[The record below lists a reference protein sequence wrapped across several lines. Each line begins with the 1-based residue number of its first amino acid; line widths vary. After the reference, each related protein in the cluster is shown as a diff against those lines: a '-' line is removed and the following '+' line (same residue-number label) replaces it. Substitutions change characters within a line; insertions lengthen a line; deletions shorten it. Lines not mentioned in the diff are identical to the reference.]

1 MGTFPF
7 GAPVLPRGE
16 GMPDRQSR
24 VMVIGAYPSALHVRW
39 TPPEGF
45 GPPVAA
51 IPVDNEPRPFWNGDG
66 QEDLFE
72 GWKATRFR
80 AEWGS
85 VELTHLNGSS
95 GRDIADRW
103 LQPLGFAL
111 QDAFIT
117 DCLSTARASIGVERR
132 IAERYVPMAE
142 TLGAPAADLRPHPSE
157 SEIVAEALAHHTGRL
172 REQLRAASPEVVVT
186 LGNAAGRV
194 VAALA
199 GLPDHDGILRADTY
213 GAEHPIT
220 LGGRTLAWRALV
232 HPATPKVWAERH
244 ARWIESMVRS

>member
-16 GMPDRQSR
+16 SMPDRHSR
-24 VMVIGAYPSALHVRW
+24 VVVIGAYPSALHVRW

-45 GPPVAA
+45 GPAVAA
-51 IPVDNEPRPFWNGDG
+51 TPVDNEPTPFWNGDG
-66 QEDLFE
+66 QKDPFE
-72 GWKATRFR
+72 RWKATRLQ

-85 VELTHLNGSS
+85 VDRTHLDGSS

-103 LQPLGFAL
+103 LQPLVFTL
-111 QDAFIT
+111 EDAFIT
-117 DCLSTARASIGVERR
+117 DCLCAARASIGVGRR
-132 IAERYVPMAE
+132 VAERYAPMAE
-142 TLGAPAADLRPHPSE
+142 ALGAPAADLRPHPSE
-157 SEIVAEALAHHTGRL
+157 SEIVAEALADHAGRL
-172 REQLRAASPEVVVT
+172 FEQLRAACPEVVVT

-194 VAALA
+194 VAVLA

-213 GAEHPIT
+213 GAERPTT
-220 LGGRTLAWRALV
+220 LGGRTFAWRALV

-244 ARWIESMVRS
+244 ARWIESIGP